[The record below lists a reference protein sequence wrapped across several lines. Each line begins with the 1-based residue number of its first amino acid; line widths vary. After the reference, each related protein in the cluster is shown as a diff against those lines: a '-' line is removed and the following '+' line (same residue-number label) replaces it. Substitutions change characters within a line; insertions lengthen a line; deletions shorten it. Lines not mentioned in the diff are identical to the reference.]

1 MGLILGGNMISA
13 AGTKNHE
20 MPESSTAYT
29 TLLFKIDLRLAQTK
43 FHTNTRT
50 ECDE

>member
-20 MPESSTAYT
+20 MPESSTVIHNIAV
-29 TLLFKIDLRLAQTK
+29 
-43 FHTNTRT
+43 
-50 ECDE
+50 